1 MKIDT
6 SGIQDFLERPRSSQE
21 TSPRAVA
28 NNEQD
33 TSQVDF
39 AAVIDAAMQP
49 PQTDSDVLEQAREL
63 LESGQL
69 ESEQNIRAAAEDII
83 KFGI

>member
-6 SGIQDFLERPRSSQE
+6 SGMQDFLERPRSSQE
-21 TSPRAVA
+21 SSPRAVV

-33 TSQVDF
+33 ASQVDF
-39 AAVIDAAMQP
+39 AAVIDAAMQT

-69 ESEQNIRAAAEDII
+69 ESEQNIRAAAENII

>member
-1 MKIDT
+1 MRIDT

-21 TSPRAVA
+21 SSPRAVA

-33 TSQVDF
+33 ASQVDF
-39 AAVIDAAMQP
+39 ASVIDAAMQT
-49 PQTDSDVLEQAREL
+49 PQTDSDVLERAREL

-69 ESEQNIRAAAEDII
+69 ESEQNIRAAAENII